1 MALEGSSSIRRLHC
15 VAVIMG
21 MDKLHDAIGSR
32 PRGLP
37 AAAWPDPVG
46 CFVSGQHVAD
56 AGDPA
61 VWAADHGELLQCDG
75 GPGAIPQ
82 QVFQRL
88 TLDTQMGTK
97 ERDPDTGV
105 DCGRADAGESASLV
119 PPAARNGGTPRG
131 LRAGGVGFARETL

>member
-1 MALEGSSSIRRLHC
+1 MPVLPRRRDEIGQPVQKL
-15 VAVIMG
+15 
-21 MDKLHDAIGSR
+21 KRRELHDAIGSR

-61 VWAADHGELLQCDG
+61 VWAADHGDPLQCEG

-82 QVFQRL
+82 QVFQKL

-97 ERDPDTGV
+97 ECDPDTGV
-105 DCGRADAGESASLV
+105 DCGRADAGASASSR
-119 PPAARNGGTPRG
+119 AACRS
-131 LRAGGVGFARETL
+131 A